1 MARQIGVSP
10 GALSNKMN
18 GKNEFKLNEML
29 ALQFILGGLTL
40 EYLFAD
46 PAEKEKAI
54 ARVDS

>member
-1 MARQIGVSP
+1 
-10 GALSNKMN
+10 MN